1 MFEELKEYIRRKIY
15 KRYNISFS
23 KSGEDMQLKQL
34 LKINRKGVY
43 VDIGCWDPVRA
54 SNSYYF
60 YLRGW
65 KGICID
71 PNPKMEELFA
81 KKRKSDIFI
90 NNAVGIGNKILTY
103 YMLEDTLS
111 SMNTLDYSFIQQHK
125 LEDKIVEKKD
135 VETVSLQKILEKHIK
150 AGEIIDFLDVDVEGF
165 DLEVLQ
171 SNDWEKFRPRI
182 ILVESDKCLKDDL
195 QSEITKYL
203 EQKEYKIISK
213 MLINGN
219 LGNVFFEDIRRNIC
233 E

>member
-1 MFEELKEYIRRKIY
+1 MFEGLKEYIRRKIY

-71 PNPKMEELFA
+71 PNPKMQELFA

-103 YMLEDTLS
+103 YMLEDKLS
-111 SMNTLDYSFIQQHK
+111 SMNTLDYSFIQQHN
-125 LEDKIVEKKD
+125 LENKIVEKKD
-135 VETVSLQKILEKHIK
+135 VETVSLQNILKKHIK

-203 EQKEYKIISK
+203 EQKEYKIVSK
-213 MLINGN
+213 MLINGD
-219 LGNVFFEDIRRNIC
+219 LGNVFFEDIRRIC